1 MKVIL
6 SPTKKMRSDPDSLPV
21 QALPCF
27 LEDTRK
33 ILAFLTAQTPA
44 QLQTLWG
51 CNDAIAQQNVQR
63 LRCMDLEHQTT
74 PAILSYDGIAFQ
86 YMAPSVFEDGQFAW
100 VQAHLCILSGFY
112 GVLKPMDG
120 VQPYRLEMQ
129 APAPVDGKKDL
140 YDFWGRRLYEAVRD
154 DSGVILDLASK
165 EYSRC
170 IEPYLTEKDRF
181 VHVTFAEEVGGK
193 LRQKATF
200 SKMARGEMVRYL
212 AEINARTPE
221 QAQGF
226 DRLGYHF
233 RADLS
238 TDTEYIFQRIPEK
251 N

>member
-21 QALPCF
+21 QGLPCF
-27 LEDTRK
+27 LEDSRK
-33 ILAFLTAQTPA
+33 ILAYLMAQTPE
-44 QLQTLWG
+44 QLQALWG
-51 CNDAIAQQNVQR
+51 CNDAIARQNVRR
-63 LRCMDLEHQTT
+63 LQEMDLEHQTT

-100 VQAHLCILSGFY
+100 VQAHLRILSGFY

-154 DSGVILDLASK
+154 DSGIILNLASR
-165 EYSRC
+165 EYSKC
-170 IEPYLTEKDRF
+170 IEPYLTENDRF
-181 VHVTFAEEVGGK
+181 IRFTFAEEVGGR

-200 SKMARGEMVRYL
+200 AKMARGEMVRYL
-212 AEINARTPE
+212 AELNAQTPE

-226 DRLGYHF
+226 DRLGYRF
-233 RADLS
+233 RDDLS
-238 TDTEYIFQRIPEK
+238 TDAEYIFQRIPEK